1 MAPALDST
9 PRRASTLPD
18 ALHAAA
24 AAAPERTFVSLLSR
38 GKVTQALTF
47 GAVHSKALAVARY
60 LAGQGVTPGDR
71 VVLLLPTSE
80 AFVTAFFGTHLAGAI
95 PVPFA
100 PPFRMGALDK
110 YLGNLSQIFAS
121 CAPRAFITGE
131 AVGEHVRAALP
142 GDYAVVLD
150 TTLTGLEPA
159 PADAPPVA
167 TVTPETPALI
177 QYTSGTTSAP
187 RGVTLTH
194 GGVTANLRAIGE
206 ALSLGPDDVAVSWLP
221 MFADM
226 GLIGVLLA
234 GVFWRFPLFVMK
246 PEDFLMRP
254 ARWLQVLS
262 DQGGTIS
269 VAPNFGYKQCV
280 RRVSD
285 KQMATLDLSTWRVA
299 LNGAEKVDEQTVA
312 AFEER
317 FAPVGFGQGVFRPA
331 YGLAEN
337 TLAASFTTAQAPF
350 PVARLDRA
358 ALSAG
363 RVVDAQGDDPD
374 ALTMVSVGVPLP
386 GHEVAILDAAGQAV
400 GERTLGEIVVRGPS
414 LMAGYWGEE
423 AATAAKIRDGWLHS
437 GDQGYV
443 ADGQL
448 YITGRIKEMIIK
460 RGRNYYPVDIE
471 RLAARAQGPG
481 GLQVDP
487 SDCAAFAARNDRD
500 GTEDLVLLVESRAV
514 GSAEIEKALA
524 HAINAE
530 LLAGLGIKADVV
542 QIMRR
547 GTLARGDDGELLRA
561 GCKAAYVAGELAP
574 TAAPAA
580 EGTRA

>member
-1 MAPALDST
+1 MGPAPVSRHTAHV
-9 PRRASTLPD
+9 STLPA
-18 ALHAAA
+18 ALRAAA
-24 AAAPERTFVSLLSR
+24 EHDTTRSFVSQMSR
-38 GKVTQALTF
+38 GKVSGALTF
-47 GAVHSKALAVARY
+47 GTVYQKALAVARH
-60 LAGQGVTPGDR
+60 LAREGVHPGDR
-71 VVLLLPTSE
+71 VVLLLPTGE
-80 AFVTAFFGTHLAGAI
+80 AFVTAFFGTQLAGAI

-110 YLGNLSQIFAS
+110 YLGNLSQIFTS
-121 CAPRAFITGE
+121 CAPRAFVTSE

-150 TTLTGLEPA
+150 GVLASLEPA
-159 PADAPPVA
+159 PEGAAPVA
-167 TVTPETPALI
+167 EVTPETPALI

-234 GVFWRFPLFVMK
+234 GAYWRFPVFVMK

-254 ARWLQVLS
+254 ARWLQVIS

-285 KQMATLDLSTWRVA
+285 KQVATLDLHTWRVA

-312 AFEER
+312 AFEDR
-317 FAPVGFGQGVFRPA
+317 FGPVGFGAGVFRPA

-350 PVARLDRA
+350 PVERLDRA

-363 RVVDAQGDDPD
+363 RVVAAPDGDGD
-374 ALTMVSVGVPLP
+374 ALTMVSVGVALP
-386 GHEVAILDAAGQAV
+386 GHEVAILDGAGAPV
-400 GERTLGEIVVRGPS
+400 GERMLGEIVVRGPS
-414 LMAGYWGEE
+414 LMAGYWGED

-443 ADGQL
+443 SGGQL

-471 RLAARAQGPG
+471 RLAARAEGPD
-481 GLQVDP
+481 GLAVDA

-500 GTEDLVLLVESRAV
+500 GTEDLVLLVESRVA
-514 GSAEIEKALA
+514 GDAEVEKALA
-524 HAINAE
+524 HAINSE

-542 QIMRR
+542 QVVRR
-547 GTLARGDDGELLRA
+547 GVLPRGDDGEVVRV
-561 GCKAAYVAGELAP
+561 GCKAAYMAGEFAP
-574 TAAPAA
+574 QGEGATA
-580 EGTRA
+580 

>member
-1 MAPALDST
+1 VAPASR
-9 PRRASTLPD
+9 PSHAPTLPD
-18 ALHAAA
+18 ALRAAA
-24 AAAPERTFVSLLSR
+24 IAGPERPFVSLVSR
-38 GKVTQALTF
+38 GKVTATLSF
-47 GAVHSKALAVARY
+47 GAVYDKALAVARH
-60 LAGQGVTPGDR
+60 LAGRGVEPGDR
-71 VVLLLPTSE
+71 VVLLLPTGE
-80 AFVTAFFGTHLAGAI
+80 AFVTAFFGTQLAGAI

-121 CAPRAFITGE
+121 SAPRAFITSE

-150 TTLTGLEPA
+150 TTLTGLSPA
-159 PADAPPVA
+159 GEGAEPVA
-167 TVTPETPALI
+167 PVTPDTPALI

-194 GGVTANLRAIGE
+194 GGVTSNLRAIGE
-206 ALSLGPDDVAVSWLP
+206 ALALSADDVAVSWLP

-234 GVFWRFPLFVMK
+234 GAYWRFPVFVMK

-254 ARWLQVLS
+254 ARWLQVIS
-262 DQGGTIS
+262 DHGGTIS

-285 KQMATLDLSTWRVA
+285 KQMATLDLHTWRVA

-317 FAPVGFGQGVFRPA
+317 FGPVGFARGVFRPA

-337 TLAASFTTAQAPF
+337 TLAASFTTVEDPF
-350 PVARLDRA
+350 PVERLDRG

-363 RVVDAQGDDPD
+363 RVEAAREDDED
-374 ALTMVSVGVPLP
+374 ALTMVSVGVALP
-386 GHEVAILDAAGQAV
+386 GHEVAILDGAGQPV

-437 GDQGYV
+437 GDQGYISR
-443 ADGQL
+443 GQL

-471 RLAARAQGPG
+471 RLAARAQGPD
-481 GLQVDP
+481 GLQVEA

-500 GTEDLVLLVESRAV
+500 GTEDLVLLVESRAA
-514 GSAEIEKALA
+514 GDAEASKALA
-524 HAINAE
+524 HAINGE

-542 QIMRR
+542 QVVRR
-547 GTLARGDDGELLRA
+547 GALPRGDDGELVRGA
-561 GCKAAYVAGELAP
+561 CKAAYASGEL
-574 TAAPAA
+574 TSGA
-580 EGTRA
+580 EGASA